1 MTQNLENHTVVEL
14 KALAKKKELRGY
26 SKLRKAELISLIRSS
41 ISGNVSG
48 TFGGGGSID
57 KCQNKKCNTDSI
69 CNPQSGRCVKKS
81 GKIGIK
87 LIQNPPPQPIRT
99 PPLHPI
105 VKPIIRTPPLHPIV
119 KPIIRTPPQSIRT
132 PPQPIRTPPLHPIVK
147 PLTTKKPLTSPLHM
161 MQPDIKSKIA
171 ITATPWYDLIGMLW
185 LLHNHPKECV
195 AIPKGLLTHS
205 GKISVPVFMWSQ
217 TSLEWQEKSKLFV
230 VPPGLWESIKDCLK
244 KGSEFIVIPM
254 GFNCNNKFGHQNFL
268 IYNSIT
274 KEMERF
280 EPNGGVVNP
289 CLKNPKMIP
298 QLIDLFHK
306 NVKKDMIKTF
316 YEPLDFCPAK
326 SFQLIQ
332 HNDGTRH
339 KTEKGFCLSWSYWY
353 ADTRLRNPN
362 KTRKQVVDMALNSLY
377 SNKFVPFT
385 SFIRSFSNFLKK
397 VGDEIK
403 ISGDPAAVFKKYTL
417 KNT

>member
-87 LIQNPPPQPIRT
+87 LIQNP
-99 PPLHPI
+99 
-105 VKPIIRTPPLHPIV
+105 
-119 KPIIRTPPQSIRT
+119 

>member
-1 MTQNLENHTVVEL
+1 MTQNLENYTVVEL
-14 KALAKKKELRGY
+14 KALAKKKGIRGY
-26 SKLRKAELISLIRSS
+26 SKLRKAEIISLIRS
-41 ISGNVSG
+41 GNVVG
-48 TFGGGGSID
+48 NVVGNGSID
-57 KCQNKKCNTDSI
+57 KCENKKCNSDSI
-69 CNPQSGRCVKKS
+69 CNPESGRCVKKS

-87 LIQNPPPQPIRT
+87 LIQKTPPRPTRT
-99 PPLHPI
+99 PP
-105 VKPIIRTPPLHPIV
+105 V
-119 KPIIRTPPQSIRT
+119 S
-132 PPQPIRTPPLHPIVK
+132 PIVK
-147 PLTTKKPLTSPLHM
+147 PLTHTPLVSPNVKPLTRTPPLTSPLHM
-161 MQPDIKSKIA
+161 MQPDIKGKI
-171 ITATPWYDLIGMLW
+171 TNTTTPWYDLIGMLW

-195 AIPKGLLTHS
+195 AIPKGLLTRA

-217 TSLEWQEKSKLFV
+217 TSLEWQEKSELFV
-230 VPPGLWESIKDCLK
+230 APPGLWGSIKDCLK

-280 EPNGGVVNP
+280 EPNGGVVKNP

-306 NVKKDMIKTF
+306 NVKKDMIKSF

-326 SFQLIQ
+326 SFQIIQ
-332 HNDGTRH
+332 DNDGTKH

-362 KTRKQVVDMALNSLY
+362 KTCKQVVDMALNSLY

-385 SFIRSFSNFLKK
+385 SFIRSFSNFLEK

-403 ISGDPAAVFKKYTL
+403 ITNNPAAVFKKYTL

>member
-1 MTQNLENHTVVEL
+1 MTQNLENYTVVEL
-14 KALAKKKELRGY
+14 KALAKKKGIRGY
-26 SKLRKAELISLIRSS
+26 SKLRKAEIISLIRS
-41 ISGNVSG
+41 GNVVG
-48 TFGGGGSID
+48 NVVGNVSID
-57 KCQNKKCNTDSI
+57 KCENKKCNSDSI
-69 CNPQSGRCVKKS
+69 CNPESGRCVKKS

-87 LIQNPPPQPIRT
+87 LIQKTPPRPTRT
-99 PPLHPI
+99 P
-105 VKPIIRTPPLHPIV
+105 V
-119 KPIIRTPPQSIRT
+119 S
-132 PPQPIRTPPLHPIVK
+132 PIVK
-147 PLTTKKPLTSPLHM
+147 PLTHTPLVSPNVKPLTRTPPLTSPLHM
-161 MQPDIKSKIA
+161 MQPDIKGKI
-171 ITATPWYDLIGMLW
+171 TNTTTPWYDLIGMLW

-195 AIPKGLLTHS
+195 AIPKGLLTRA

-217 TSLEWQEKSKLFV
+217 TSLEWQEKSELFV
-230 VPPGLWESIKDCLK
+230 APPGLWGSIKDCLK
-244 KGSEFIVIPM
+244 KASEFIVIPM

-280 EPNGGVVNP
+280 EPNGGVVNNP

-306 NVKKDMIKTF
+306 NVKKDMIKSF

-326 SFQLIQ
+326 SFQIIQ
-332 HNDGTRH
+332 DNDGTKH

-385 SFIRSFSNFLKK
+385 SFIRSFSNFLEK

-403 ISGDPAAVFKKYTL
+403 ITNNPAAVFKKYTL

>member
-1 MTQNLENHTVVEL
+1 MTKKLEIHTVVEL
-14 KALAKKKELRGY
+14 KALAKKKGLRGY
-26 SKLRKAELISLIRSS
+26 SNLRKVELISFINAS
-41 ISGNVSG
+41 ISGGSG
-48 TFGGGGSID
+48 GVGDGGGVGGDSGSATID
-57 KCQNKKCNTDSI
+57 KCKNKKCNSDSI

-87 LIQNPPPQPIRT
+87 LI
-99 PPLHPI
+99 
-105 VKPIIRTPPLHPIV
+105 
-119 KPIIRTPPQSIRT
+119 PQSPSLR
-132 PPQPIRTPPLHPIVK
+132 PIVK
-147 PLTTKKPLTSPLHM
+147 PLTRTPPVTSPLHM
-161 MQPDIKSKIA
+161 MQPDIKGKIT
-171 ITATPWYDLIGMLW
+171 ITTSPWYDLIGMLW
-185 LLHNHPKECV
+185 LLYNHPKECV
-195 AIPKGLLTHS
+195 VIPKGLLTDS

-217 TSLEWQEKSKLFV
+217 TSLEWQDKSKLFV
-230 VPPGLWESIKDCLK
+230 VPPGLWESVKNCLK

-254 GFNCNNKFGHQNFL
+254 GFNCDDKFGHQNFL
-268 IYNSIT
+268 IYNTIT

-280 EPNGGVVNP
+280 EPNGSDISNP

-306 NVKKDMIKTF
+306 NVKKDMIKRF

-326 SFQLIQ
+326 SFQFIQ
-332 HNDGTRH
+332 NDGTKH

-362 KTRKQVVDMALNSLY
+362 KTRKQVIDMALATLY
-377 SNKFVPFT
+377 ANKSFSFT
-385 SFIRSFSNFLKK
+385 SFIRSFSNFLAK

-403 ISGDPAAVFKKYTL
+403 LSGDPAAVFKKYTL

>member
-14 KALAKKKELRGY
+14 KALAKKKGLRGY
-26 SKLRKAELISLIRSS
+26 SKLRKAEIISLIRS
-41 ISGNVSG
+41 GNVAGNVVGS
-48 TFGGGGSID
+48 GSID
-57 KCQNKKCNTDSI
+57 KCENKKCNSDSI
-69 CNPQSGRCVKKS
+69 CNPESGRCVKKS

-87 LIQNPPPQPIRT
+87 LIQKTPPRPFRT
-99 PPLHPI
+99 PPL
-105 VKPIIRTPPLHPIV
+105 
-119 KPIIRTPPQSIRT
+119 S
-132 PPQPIRTPPLHPIVK
+132 PIVK
-147 PLTTKKPLTSPLHM
+147 PLTSTPPRTPLVRPNVKPLTRTPPLTSPLHM
-161 MQPDIKSKIA
+161 MQPDIKGKI
-171 ITATPWYDLIGMLW
+171 TNTTTPWYDLIGMLW

-195 AIPKGLLTHS
+195 AIPKGLLTRA

-217 TSLEWQEKSKLFV
+217 TSLEWQEKSELFV

-254 GFNCNNKFGHQNFL
+254 GFNCKNKFGHQNFL

-280 EPNGGVVNP
+280 EPNGEIVNNR

-298 QLIDLFHK
+298 HLIDLFHK
-306 NVKKDMIKTF
+306 NVKKDMIKSF

-332 HNDGTRH
+332 NNDGTKH
-339 KTEKGFCLSWSYWY
+339 KKEKGFCLSWSYWY

-385 SFIRSFSNFLKK
+385 SFIRSFSNFLEK

-403 ISGDPAAVFKKYTL
+403 ITNNPAAVFKKYTI

>member
-1 MTQNLENHTVVEL
+1 MTQKLENHTVVEL
-14 KALAKKKELRGY
+14 KALAKKKGLRGY

-48 TFGGGGSID
+48 TVGGGGSID

-87 LIQNPPPQPIRT
+87 LIQNPPP
-99 PPLHPI
+99 LHPI
-105 VKPIIRTPPLHPIV
+105 VKPIIR
-119 KPIIRTPPQSIRT
+119 S

-161 MQPDIKSKIA
+161 MQPDIKGKIS
-171 ITATPWYDLIGMLW
+171 ITTTPWYDLIGMLW

-254 GFNCNNKFGHQNFL
+254 GFNCDNKFGHQNFL

-362 KTRKQVVDMALNSLY
+362 KTRKQVFDMALNSLY

-385 SFIRSFSNFLKK
+385 SFIRSFSNFLEK

>member
-14 KALAKKKELRGY
+14 KALAKKKGLRGY

-105 VKPIIRTPPLHPIV
+105 VKPIIRTPPQP
-119 KPIIRTPPQSIRT
+119 IRTPPQPIRT
-132 PPQPIRTPPLHPIVK
+132 PPQPIRTPPLHPNVK
-147 PLTTKKPLTSPLHM
+147 PLTTKKPFTSPLHM
-161 MQPDIKSKIA
+161 MQPDITGKI
-171 ITATPWYDLIGMLW
+171 TNTTSPWYDLIGMLW

-195 AIPKGLLTHS
+195 VIPKGLLTKS
-205 GKISVPVFMWSQ
+205 GKIDRPIVMWSQ
-217 TSLEWQEKSKLFV
+217 TSLEWQEKWNYFV
-230 VPPGLWESIKDCLK
+230 VPPGLWQSVKDCLK

-254 GFNCNNKFGHQNFL
+254 GFNCSDNWGHQNFL

-280 EPNGGVVNP
+280 EPNGSNITIP

-316 YEPLDFCPAK
+316 YEPLDFCPPK
-326 SFQLIQ
+326 SFQFIQ
-332 HNDGTRH
+332 HHDGTRH

-362 KTRKQVVDMALNSLY
+362 KTRKQVIDMALNSLY
-377 SNKFVPFT
+377 ANKSVSFT
-385 SFIRSFSNFLKK
+385 SFIRSFSAFLSK
-397 VGDEIK
+397 VADEIK
-403 ISGDPAAVFKKYTL
+403 LSGDPAAVFKKYTL

>member
-1 MTQNLENHTVVEL
+1 MTRHLENHTVVEL
-14 KALAKKKELRGY
+14 KALAKKKGLRGY
-26 SKLRKAELISLIRSS
+26 SKLRKAELISVIRSS
-41 ISGNVSG
+41 I
-48 TFGGGGSID
+48 TGSVTID
-57 KCQNKKCNTDSI
+57 KCENKKCNSDSI
-69 CNPQSGRCVKKS
+69 RNPKSGRCVKKS
-81 GKIGIK
+81 GKIGMK
-87 LIQNPPPQPIRT
+87 LIQKTSPRTPVRPNVKPITSNPPRT
-99 PPLHPI
+99 PPVRPN
-105 VKPIIRTPPLHPIV
+105 VKPIT
-119 KPIIRTPPQSIRT
+119 SN
-132 PPQPIRTPPLHPIVK
+132 
-147 PLTTKKPLTSPLHM
+147 PLTSPLRM
-161 MQPDIKSKIA
+161 MQPDIKGKIA
-171 ITATPWYDLIGMLW
+171 NTTSPWYDLIGMLW

-254 GFNCNNKFGHQNFL
+254 GFNCYKFGHQNFL
-268 IYNSIT
+268 IYNTIT

-280 EPNGGVVNP
+280 EPYGSGISDP
-289 CLKNPKMIP
+289 CLKNPKMIT
-298 QLIDLFHK
+298 QLLDLFHK
-306 NVKKDMIKTF
+306 NVKKDMIKRF

-326 SFQLIQ
+326 SFQVIQ
-332 HNDGTRH
+332 NDGTRK
-339 KTEKGFCLSWSYWY
+339 KTEKDFCLSWSYWY

-385 SFIRSFSNFLKK
+385 SFIRSFSNFLEK

-403 ISGDPAAVFKKYTL
+403 LSGDPAAVFKKYTI
-417 KNT
+417 